1 MKRVVLLL
9 FSILFLVLDNTLA
22 PFFSIKGIYPSL
34 LFTFIILFSI
44 INGYWEAIFVGV
56 LAGILQDAYFMHG
69 FGFNCLSNLIL
80 CTLAAFIGENIY
92 KQRRLVP
99 VILMFFMTLFKY
111 IIIYLIGNIL
121 NIVVPIPGIFI
132 MAFYNMIIAL
142 FIYGWVYR
150 LSNKDFMKRQWKF
163 SEK

>member
-9 FSILFLVLDNTLA
+9 LCILFLVLDNTLA

-44 INGYWEAIFVGV
+44 INGYWEAIFIGV
-56 LAGILQDAYFMHG
+56 LAGILQDSYFMHG
-69 FGFNCLSNLIL
+69 FGLNCFSNLLLCIL
-80 CTLAAFIGENIY
+80 ATFIGESIF
-92 KQRRLVP
+92 KQRRLIP
-99 VILMFFMTLFKY
+99 VILMFFMTILKY
-111 IIIYLIGNIL
+111 IIIFVVGKML
-121 NIVVPIPGIFI
+121 NIIIPLQGIVM